1 MAESTYNPIVAEL
14 IAAASLNAL
23 GPGTPDRS
31 KLPLLEQLSPEAVVA
46 PRVSRDHE
54 AAACCCAGLWL
65 RYDFLD
71 QSHRISQDVES
82 EDGSY
87 WHGLLHR
94 REGDF
99 GNAKYWF
106 RRIGTHPVLSELNAE
121 AAKLAQAEIAKSA
134 PSSPT
139 RTEAAFLTNQTS
151 WDANRFVDLCER
163 VTGSGSDLEMLC
175 REIQRREW
183 DLLFDFCYRK
193 ASAV

>member
-1 MAESTYNPIVAEL
+1 MSESTYNAVVAEL
-14 IAAASLNAL
+14 IAAVPLNAL
-23 GPGTPDRS
+23 GPGTPDQS
-31 KLPLLEQLSPEAVVA
+31 KLPLLEQLSTEAVVA
-46 PRVSRDHE
+46 PRVPRDRD

-71 QSHRISQDVES
+71 QSHRISQDVDS

-87 WHGLLHR
+87 WHGLMHR

-106 RRIGTHPVLSELNAE
+106 RRVGAHPVFSELCAE
-121 AAKLAQAEIAKSA
+121 AAKLAEAEVDKAP
-134 PSSPT
+134 PSSPI
-139 RTEAAFLTNQTS
+139 RNEAGFLTGQAA
-151 WDANRFVDLCER
+151 WDVSRFIDLCER